1 MADLQTQLQAGL
13 SGQYTLERELGRGGM
28 ATVFLA
34 QDLKHKRPVALK
46 VLQPELAASLGAERF
61 HREIEIA
68 ARLQHPHILT
78 VLDSGEAAGQLWFTM
93 PYVDGQSLRERLHRE
108 HQLPVEDALRITR
121 EAASALDYAHEQ
133 GVVHRDVKPE
143 NILLTRRGDV
153 LVADFGIARA
163 LGGAADGI
171 TQTGMAVGTPA
182 YMSPEQAAGSPVDGR
197 SDLYSLGCV
206 LYEMLAG
213 EAPYTGPT
221 AQAILAKR
229 FSDPV
234 PSVRRV
240 RPTVPEAVDQAMQR
254 ALAMVPADRFRT
266 GLEFARA
273 LEPTVTTPPAMPTV
287 STPAPAPVSALS
299 ASAVPAHTAAP
310 TAAAPAP
317 PAARARPRRPVPIA
331 AVTLGLGFVIGLGV
345 LFAWRRSRGAS
356 EESTG
361 PKRLAVLPFENLGDS
376 ADGYFADG
384 ITDEVRGKLAD
395 VRGLEVVA
403 GRSSNEYRKTT
414 KGLSEIARDLG
425 VDYLLVGK
433 VRWERAGAGNR
444 VRVSPE
450 LIKVTPGAAPTT
462 KWAQPFDAALT
473 DVFQV
478 QEDIA
483 GRVSQALGVA
493 LGSSERPGG
502 GGPPTRS
509 TEAYDYYL
517 RGNEYYARQTMADV
531 RLAVQLY
538 QRAVGLDS
546 AFALAWARLARA
558 EGWVYWFQ
566 DKSDAQRS
574 RFEQAARR
582 ALALGP
588 DLPEAHIA
596 MGYYHY
602 WGRLDYGPAL
612 DEFAIAAKQEPN
624 NAEVAY
630 VTGLVNRRQGKW
642 AQALASFKRAA
653 ELDPRSVEDL
663 FEEGSISFYTRDYP
677 AVERV
682 VARGVELAPDS
693 PNLYALRMAN
703 FVSWEGNLDKARRL
717 MREALSRFAITRFGE
732 TQLYGDCFD
741 LLAADDAYQADV
753 ARFTPAMFNGVPANF
768 YAFMASVYYRRG
780 EAAATRAYADSS
792 RAAALAEI
800 GRREGNVFTYAT
812 LAVMNAYLGRG
823 GEAVE
828 AGRQALEVMPLSK
841 DAVFGVEGHVALAQV
856 YTVLGKPD
864 SAVAHLRAG
873 LAVPSYLS
881 AGRLRADPI
890 WARLKGNP
898 AFEQL
903 VAGK

>member
-1 MADLQTQLQAGL
+1 MADLQAQLQAGL

-108 HQLPVEDALRITR
+108 HQLPVDDALRITR

-163 LGGAADGI
+163 LGGAADGL

-182 YMSPEQAAGSPVDGR
+182 YMSPEQAAGGPVDGR
-197 SDLYSLGCV
+197 TDLYSLGCV

-240 RPTVPEAVDQAMQR
+240 RPTVPEMVDQAMQR

-266 GLEFARA
+266 GVELARA
-273 LEPTVTTPPAMPTV
+273 LEPTVVTPAATPTV
-287 STPAPAPVSALS
+287 TTPAPAPVPAAAAGPAPTLS
-299 ASAVPAHTAAP
+299 ATPPPQASAAAP
-310 TAAAPAP
+310 T
-317 PAARARPRRPVPIA
+317 RPRRPVPVA
-331 AVTLGLGFVIGLGV
+331 AITLALGFAIGLGV
-345 LFAWRRSRGAS
+345 LFAWRRSHGGT
-356 EESTG
+356 EESAG

-384 ITDEVRGKLAD
+384 ITDEVRGKLAA
-395 VRGLEVVA
+395 VPGLEVVA
-403 GRSSNEYRKTT
+403 GRSSNDYRRTT
-414 KGLSEIARDLG
+414 KSLPEIARDLG
-425 VDYLLVGK
+425 VDYILVGK
-433 VRWERAGAGNR
+433 VRWERAAGGSR

-478 QEDIA
+478 QADIA
-483 GRVSQALGVA
+483 GRVSQALDLA
-493 LGSSERPGG
+493 LGSGAQPGAA
-502 GGPPTRS
+502 GPPTKS
-509 TEAYDYYL
+509 TEAYDSYL
-517 RGNEYYARQTMADV
+517 RGNEYYDRQTMADV
-531 RLAVQLY
+531 RLAIQLY
-538 QRAVGLDS
+538 QRAVSLDS
-546 AFALAWARLARA
+546 GFALAWARLARA
-558 EGWVYWFQ
+558 EGFVYWFQ
-566 DKSDAQRS
+566 DRSEAERS

-582 ALALGP
+582 ARALAP

-624 NAEVAY
+624 NAEVVY
-630 VTGLVNRRQGKW
+630 VTGLVERRQGKW
-642 AQALASFKRAA
+642 DQALASFRHAA
-653 ELDPRSVEDL
+653 ELDPRSVDDL
-663 FEEGSISFYTRDYP
+663 FEQASISYYTRDYP

-682 VARGVELAPDS
+682 VARAFELAPDS
-693 PNLYALRMAN
+693 PDLYALRMATYVN
-703 FVSWEGNLDKARRL
+703 GEGNLDKARRL
-717 MREALSRFAITRFGE
+717 MREALSRFEIGRFGE

-741 LLAADDAYQADV
+741 LLAADDAYQAEV
-753 ARFTPAMFNGVPANF
+753 ARFTPATFAGVPLS
-768 YAFMASVYYRRG
+768 YYGFMASVSHRRG
-780 EAAATRAYADSS
+780 DAAKVRAYADSARS
-792 RAAALAEI
+792 EALASI
-800 GRREGNVFTYAT
+800 RRHEDNAFTYTA
-812 LAVMNAYLGRG
+812 LAISNAYLGRAD
-823 GEAVE
+823 EAVQ
-828 AGRQALEVMPLSK
+828 AGKRALEVTPLSK
-841 DAVFGVEGHVALAQV
+841 DALFGTEGYVALAQV
-856 YTVLGKPD
+856 YTLLGKPD
-864 SAVAHLRAG
+864 SAVDQLRAV

-881 AGRLRADPI
+881 AGRLRADPF
-890 WARLKGNP
+890 WAPLKGN
-898 AFEQL
+898 AGFEQL
-903 VAGK
+903 VARK